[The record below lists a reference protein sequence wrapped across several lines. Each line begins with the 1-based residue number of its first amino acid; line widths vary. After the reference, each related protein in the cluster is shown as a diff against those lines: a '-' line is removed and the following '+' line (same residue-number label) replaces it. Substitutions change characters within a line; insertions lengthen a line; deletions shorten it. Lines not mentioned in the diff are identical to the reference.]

1 MRNTTLV
8 FHPPSLRTSSG
19 SGGWIWMKRLRGES
33 WPSLSP
39 EKRDHY
45 RVSLGQKCRED
56 GVGKKKKKK
65 GRRWRQELGS
75 LLSLRHAALHLQH
88 FGPSFEL
95 VGVCAVLYVL
105 EEKKKKTQDR
115 LCFSDPVG
123 RAQAKKD
130 RQFALHCSDKWH
142 KLGLGW

>member
-56 GVGKKKKKK
+56 GVG
-65 GRRWRQELGS
+65 
-75 LLSLRHAALHLQH
+75 
-88 FGPSFEL
+88 
-95 VGVCAVLYVL
+95 
-105 EEKKKKTQDR
+105 EKKKEKKRADGDVKSSGHSCLWGTQPSISSTSGHPSNLLVSALFFMCWRRKKKRHKTGFVFLILLDEPELKR
-115 LCFSDPVG
+115 TDSLLYTALTSDIN
-123 RAQAKKD
+123 
-130 RQFALHCSDKWH
+130 
-142 KLGLGW
+142 